1 MQMPELTCTCV
12 LHERKRELLVVVK
25 VVQDVVIRIVGY
37 NQLWRIPLGHLGV
50 AN

>member
-1 MQMPELTCTCV
+1 MYT
-12 LHERKRELLVVVK
+12 LLPDTGESSLPPPRPLVVK